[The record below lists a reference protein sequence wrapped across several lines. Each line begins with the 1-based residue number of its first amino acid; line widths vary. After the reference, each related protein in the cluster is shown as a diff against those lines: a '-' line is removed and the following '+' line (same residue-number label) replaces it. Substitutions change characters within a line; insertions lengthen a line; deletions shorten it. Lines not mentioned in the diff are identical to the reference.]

1 MLRLVASGRAVSAT
15 PDWLVRE
22 TPGVRAV
29 QLGEGIAKSIHLGIR
44 KGARPDYLS
53 GLVDLARTVKA

>member
-29 QLGEGIAKSIHLGIR
+29 RLGGGIAKSIHLGIR
-44 KGARPDYLS
+44 KGTRPDYFS
-53 GLVDLARTVKA
+53 GFVDLARKVAF